1 MKDFLINTA
10 TNLLDAVGLDG
21 DRISFKAAI
30 YAYKLG
36 LKGKIDTSQPYP
48 VNDIQ
53 LYLDENDT
61 LQIARRAKFEEL
73 ETEVLLSYVQPHSTL
88 LDIGANIG
96 YYTVEVARKATFGKV
111 ISFEPDPANFAL
123 LQRNVALNQVKNTVL
138 HNAAISDRA
147 GHMRLY
153 KHPFNTGDYRLYN
166 DGDFK
171 EFVDVPTLR
180 LDDVITERV
189 DMIKIDVQGFEYFAM
204 KGAEQILKQYKPLI
218 LTEFWP
224 RGLTNSGI
232 TAKAYLD
239 LLKDNGYQPRRVDE
253 EQKKVVETD
262 YAYLYQ
268 FGAKPVN
275 KYINLLFIH
284 PENP

>member
-10 TNLLDAVGLDG
+10 TKLLDAAGLDG

-36 LKGKIDTSQPYP
+36 LKGKIDTQKPYP

-73 ETEVLLSYVQPHSTL
+73 ETEVLLSHVGNHTTL

-123 LQRNVALNQVKNTVL
+123 LQKNVALNQVSNAVL

-147 GHMRLY
+147 GQMRLY

-180 LDDVITERV
+180 LDDVITEPV
-189 DMIKIDVQGFEYFAM
+189 DMIKIDVQGFEYFAL
-204 KGAEQILKQYKPLI
+204 KGGEQILKQHKPLI

-232 TAKAYLD
+232 TPKAYLD

-262 YAYLYQ
+262 YNHLYQ
-268 FGAKPVN
+268 FGSKPVN

-284 PENP
+284 PEKA